1 MRKYLTPL
9 FATTTFLWI
18 SIGAYFLNK
27 PFPISSEETVFAPN
41 PDILLRQ
48 SVFYFLRG
56 QVAPFTNAAF
66 LPYLKNLSDS
76 LQCGSSQS
84 LLIRCFY
91 EGTETDNNTDL
102 GQLRADSIKSIL
114 VSMNAAP
121 DLIETES
128 VKISD
133 KKNIPASGFYPA
145 ELTLT
150 NNGSGMFP
158 SANWYFKQNQ
168 TNFVHTPVIKE
179 YVSCLRRFLSSASVN
194 YKVYVTNISIDSEKK
209 TVSAARLKYLEKYLE
224 QEGLSPERFIFK
236 IVNIKQS
243 KTKNLLQNPHIVINL
258 ATP

>member
-9 FATTTFLWI
+9 FATATFLWM
-18 SIGAYFLNK
+18 STGAYFLNK
-27 PFPISSEETVFAPN
+27 PVSLSPVDTVIAPN

-56 QVAPFTNAAF
+56 QVAPLTNAAF

-91 EGTETDNNTDL
+91 DDTETDKNTDL
-102 GQLRADSIKSIL
+102 GQIRADSIKSIL
-114 VSMNAAP
+114 VSMNASP
-121 DLIETES
+121 DLIETAS

-133 KKNIPASGFYPA
+133 KKNVPASGFYPA

-150 NNGSGMFP
+150 NNGSAMFP
-158 SANWYFKQNQ
+158 SANWYYRQNQ
-168 TNFVHTPVIKE
+168 TDFVHTPVIKE

-194 YKVYVTNISIDSEKK
+194 YKVYVTNIGIENEKK
-209 TVSAARLKYLEKYLE
+209 TVSAARLKQLKKYLIE
-224 QEGLSPERFIFK
+224 EGLSPERFIFK
-236 IVNIKQS
+236 IVNIKQD
-243 KTKNLLQNPHIVINL
+243 KTKNLLQYPYIVINL